1 MEPMP
6 SIGVDFFYLFLP
18 FAYPLTF
25 STLYRNWLKKRFSS
39 VYTIL
44 IIISDHKYYP
54 VQAARILKWR
64 YFLLPLRV
72 LTGVS
77 AGTFLASPSKPS
89 IMSHSYFIWTTFA
102 LVWSTLAMN
111 EAHRLFQLRYSS
123 TLYFFC
129 LRNILQ
135 TQIFIHVTGGAWSK
149 SWVFP
154 GALSRPRYICQC
166 VSYRRL
172 ALETKNN
179 WVFLGIQGIPPRSAP
194 DTRTSTHSYKHMCA
208 HAAPMSISERLN
220 RFDLKIHEVGYQE
233 RLTVDGDVIFH

>member
-123 TLYFFC
+123 TLY
-129 LRNILQ
+129 
-135 TQIFIHVTGGAWSK
+135 IFLFEKHITNAD
-149 SWVFP
+149 
-154 GALSRPRYICQC
+154 
-166 VSYRRL
+166 
-172 ALETKNN
+172 
-179 WVFLGIQGIPPRSAP
+179 IQAV
-194 DTRTSTHSYKHMCA
+194 
-208 HAAPMSISERLN
+208 L
-220 RFDLKIHEVGYQE
+220 DLKVGYSQE
-233 RLTVDGDVIFH
+233 LCLDQDTYVNVLATGD